1 MRADDPALQVR
12 SMSGIEGKKERVDA
26 DYTRTICD
34 AFNAAWSKLI
44 EADDLLVGSIIAPST
59 STILA
64 RRIIE
69 IADRGMTDVA
79 ALRDDALEYLKARS
93 PSE

>member
-1 MRADDPALQVR
+1 M
-12 SMSGIEGKKERVDA
+12 
-26 DYTRTICD
+26 
-34 AFNAAWSKLI
+34 I

-69 IADRGMTDVA
+69 MADRGMTDVA
-79 ALRDDALEYLKARS
+79 ALRDDALQYLKS
-93 PSE
+93 SYPSE